1 MPGTGDPEFEASA
14 GRVRR
19 AAPDMLAAHWRAPGF
34 TCPNANVY
42 PWSWLW
48 DSCFHVLVWQ
58 ALGRTDRALAELAT
72 VLSLQDPE
80 TGFVPHMGYFGD
92 PEASVEF
99 WGRRGA
105 SSITQPP
112 MYGHAVA
119 ELVRDGVEVPAS
131 LVAAARSGLAFL
143 LDHRRRSVGGLIEL
157 AHPWESGADDSLRWD
172 DLVPGTWSPDAWRAA
187 KGAFVTS
194 IERSPSGAPLGNP
207 ATPVGAASFT
217 ALVAFNAAELA
228 SVTGDAALARQA
240 VELTAALDA
249 RWDDRRRTWGRR
261 RPDRDRFGSGAD
273 AGGAAPVAG
282 LDVRDR
288 LRGRVRRPV
297 RPCGIRRG
305 VRPARC
311 SPRPPGLRTA
321 GLLAGRGRGRSSPIW
336 CGWAAR
342 RRGRGDVGR
351 GDRVIHVPGR
361 RPLGFRGVLASRDRC
376 AGRRCAAVVGPRSP
390 SWSLCRRITRA
401 GRCAGGCMRDGCSPG
416 PRRFTGPWPSGAIAC
431 V

>member
-119 ELVRDGVEVPAS
+119 ELVRDGVEVRRERLGRHVS
-131 LVAAARSGLAFL
+131 DDDEQGARCSE
-143 LDHRRRSVGGLIEL
+143 V
-157 AHPWESGADDSLRWD
+157 
-172 DLVPGTWSPDAWRAA
+172 
-187 KGAFVTS
+187 
-194 IERSPSGAPLGNP
+194 
-207 ATPVGAASFT
+207 
-217 ALVAFNAAELA
+217 
-228 SVTGDAALARQA
+228 
-240 VELTAALDA
+240 
-249 RWDDRRRTWGRR
+249 RR
-261 RPDRDRFGSGAD
+261 RPRAHDQR
-273 AGGAAPVAG
+273 
-282 LDVRDR
+282 
-288 LRGRVRRPV
+288 
-297 RPCGIRRG
+297 
-305 VRPARC
+305 AR
-311 SPRPPGLRTA
+311 T
-321 GLLAGRGRGRSSPIW
+321 
-336 CGWAAR
+336 
-342 RRGRGDVGR
+342 
-351 GDRVIHVPGR
+351 
-361 RPLGFRGVLASRDRC
+361 
-376 AGRRCAAVVGPRSP
+376 
-390 SWSLCRRITRA
+390 
-401 GRCAGGCMRDGCSPG
+401 
-416 PRRFTGPWPSGAIAC
+416 
-431 V
+431 

>member
-1 MPGTGDPEFEASA
+1 MPGTGDREFEASA

-143 LDHRRRSVGGLIEL
+143 LDHRRRSAGGLIEL

-249 RWDDRRRTWGRR
+249 RWDDRRRTWVDDG
-261 RPDRDRFGSGAD
+261 PTATGSGAAPTLEALLPLLVSTSETACEVAFVD
-273 AGGAAPVAG
+273 LCDPAAYGAAFGP
-282 LDVRDR
+282 
-288 LRGRVRRPV
+288 
-297 RPCGIRRG
+297 RG
-305 VRPARC
+305 VRRDHPAYEPLGYWRGGTW
-311 SPRPPGLRTA
+311 PQ
-321 GLLAGRGRGRSSPIW
+321 LAYLVW
-336 CGWAAR
+336 VAAR
-342 RRGRGDVGR
+342 RRGRGDVAAAIASSMCR
-351 GDRVIHVPGR
+351 AADRSGFAEYWHPETAAPGGAVPQSWTA
-361 RPLGFRGVLASRDRC
+361 L
-376 AGRRCAAVVGPRSP
+376 AAVVAAPPDHS
-390 SWSLCRRITRA
+390 
-401 GRCAGGCMRDGCSPG
+401 GR
-416 PRRFTGPWPSGAIAC
+416 
-431 V
+431 